1 MRCLVYRM
9 GAGGSARRAVLPRRR
24 IRRLYGMRGVP
35 SLDSSAMHALE
46 DLLDMC
52 RERGV
57 QLAISHPNDQPMRTM
72 ERAGFVDQV
81 GRENFLP
88 NIDAAIARAAVLVDE
103 K

>member
-1 MRCLVYRM
+1 
-9 GAGGSARRAVLPRRR
+9 
-24 IRRLYGMRGVP
+24 
-35 SLDSSAMHALE
+35 MHALE

-57 QLAISHPNDQPMRTM
+57 QLVISHPNDQPMRTM

-88 NIDAAIARAAVLVDE
+88 NIDAAIVRAAVLVDE